1 MDNSSD
7 QSWLRI
13 SHLNTSLCCHYP
25 KLNVLT
31 FSNTILANVIKESKI
46 YILIHF
52 NTYYYFLNSCTL
64 ISPYFTSRQSLN
76 QQTVF
81 MKPDS
86 TGRPRLYPIQ
96 THAAA
101 ESFSA
106 TLCQRWWLSRKAMSS
121 WCVGRQQGWWC
132 QWPVYWRT
140 PLCRRLVSVRSW
152 LDARRGQ
159 VPLQYL
165 NSTVSSES

>member
-46 YILIHF
+46 YILILS

-96 THAAA
+96 NTCSGREFLH
-101 ESFSA
+101 FVP
-106 TLCQRWWLSRKAMSS
+106 AMVVVEKGYVS